1 VDAKVARDVL
11 QMLIDEK
18 RIVKT
23 KDDLYFDAGAIA
35 DIETELVAFL
45 QKSGEITTPQFKDM
59 AGISRKYIIPLIEY
73 FDTINLTI
81 RVGDTRQLRKK
92 N

>member
-1 VDAKVARDVL
+1 VDPKVARDVL
-11 QMLIDEK
+11 QMLIEEK

-23 KDDLYFDAGAIA
+23 KDDLYFDAKAIA
-35 DIETELVAFL
+35 DIEAELVAFL
-45 QKSGEITTPQFKDM
+45 NNSGEITTPQFKEM
-59 AGISRKYIIPLIEY
+59 TGISRKYIIPLIEY

-92 N
+92 I